1 MSNVD
6 WAGLPYKVFFFT
18 PESPLHLQG
27 WLERMYIEERLVL
40 VAVSGE
46 CYFIFKPISDGAG

>member
-1 MSNVD
+1 MSNTD
-6 WAGLPYKVFFFT
+6 WEGLSYKVFFFV

-27 WLERMYIEERLVL
+27 WLEKMYIVDRLVL

-46 CYFIFKPISDGAG
+46 YFIFKPISGGAK